1 MMVVSDRTEVI
12 AVPSVL
18 AGSVPCACS
27 CQSRQAWLH
36 LSSPH
41 SLWGHDRVEVVRL
54 SSAIRLR
61 QEEGVVV
68 DPSLSVRPS
77 SRGLARPRSYGP

>member
-1 MMVVSDRTEVI
+1 VVSDQTEVI

-18 AGSVPCACS
+18 VGSVLCACS

-54 SSAIRLR
+54 SSAIWLR
-61 QEEGVVV
+61 QEEGVMV

-77 SRGLARPRSYGP
+77 SPGLAGPQSFGP